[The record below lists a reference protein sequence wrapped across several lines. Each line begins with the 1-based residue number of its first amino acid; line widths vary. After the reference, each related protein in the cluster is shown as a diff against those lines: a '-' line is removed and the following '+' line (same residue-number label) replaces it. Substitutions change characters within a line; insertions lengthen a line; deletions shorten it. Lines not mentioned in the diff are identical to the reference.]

1 MGTRRAILYA
11 GERVR
16 GEVWAKV
23 VAETTDDLELRIWP
37 DGGDLDDIVYLIA
50 WTVPPGLFARL
61 PNLRAVFS
69 VGAGV
74 DQLDLSAIPAE
85 LPLARMLEPGI
96 EACLTAYVTMA
107 VLALHR
113 DLPTYVARQRARV
126 WRQEVVRTPAACR
139 VGILGLGA
147 LGVAAARALGGL
159 GFPIAG
165 WSRSAKEI
173 PGIACH
179 HGRDGLREMLA
190 GTDIL
195 LCLLPLTN
203 ETRGILSAELF
214 AMLPRGA
221 KLVNAGRGGHL
232 VDADL
237 LAAIDSGQIAM
248 AMLDVTEPEPLPE
261 DHPFWAEERILLTPH
276 VGATT
281 QTATGIVALLDNIR
295 SFERGEAP
303 AGLIDRRLGY

>member
-1 MGTRRAILYA
+1 
-11 GERVR
+11 
-16 GEVWAKV
+16 
-23 VAETTDDLELRIWP
+23 
-37 DGGDLDDIVYLIA
+37 
-50 WTVPPGLFARL
+50 
-61 PNLRAVFS
+61 
-69 VGAGV
+69 
-74 DQLDLSAIPAE
+74 
-85 LPLARMLEPGI
+85 
-96 EACLTAYVTMA
+96 
-107 VLALHR
+107 
-113 DLPTYVARQRARV
+113 
-126 WRQEVVRTPAACR
+126 
-139 VGILGLGA
+139 
-147 LGVAAARALGGL
+147 
-159 GFPIAG
+159 
-165 WSRSAKEI
+165 
-173 PGIACH
+173 
-179 HGRDGLREMLA
+179 MLA

-295 SFERGEAP
+295 RFERGEAP